1 MKAQIIFR
9 YVDAVNSLG
18 LAAVHCL
25 KFLFKSVDICKC
37 CARKQ
42 RGCFFL

>member
-9 YVDAVNSLG
+9 YVDAMNSLG

-25 KFLFKSVDICKC
+25 KFYSNQSIFVSVVQENK
-37 CARKQ
+37 
-42 RGCFFL
+42 GVVFS

>member
-9 YVDAVNSLG
+9 YVDAMNSLG

-25 KFLFKSVDICKC
+25 KFCSNQLIFVSVVQENK
-37 CARKQ
+37 
-42 RGCFFL
+42 GVVFS